1 MSWWL
6 AVPLAV
12 LIVLGGG
19 VILIALCAGLFW
31 FLDRIADRMSE
42 RTKTAISAIF
52 SAAFLLALLAA
63 ATYFV
68 AERLAV

>member
-19 VILIALCAGLFW
+19 LVAIAFCAGLFW
-31 FLDRIADRMSE
+31 LLDRIVDRMSE
-42 RTKTAISAIF
+42 RTKTAISTIF
-52 SAAFLLALLAA
+52 SAAILLALLATA
-63 ATYFV
+63 AYFV
-68 AERLAV
+68 ADWLAS